1 MKYKLFISGLIFVFS
16 VGCNTYTTEYY
27 DINKELWIFAND
39 IVENPENLR
48 VLKEKYPNILDDR
61 YFVDS
66 LYSRVYL
73 DSLIQYIKID
83 FKKRTGKKVVP
94 HAGFTNL
101 DVKNFNTILKY
112 FKLFSKDE
120 LYGFGIEK
128 RGKGVLFVFIKV
140 KERYYLSNV
149 QKYTMYSGND
159 PMYSD

>member
-1 MKYKLFISGLIFVFS
+1 MKYKLLINIITILLSF
-16 VGCNTYTTEYY
+16 GCSTYTPEYY

-39 IVENPENLR
+39 IIEHPENLR
-48 VLKEKYPNILDDR
+48 VLKEKYPNIIDDK

-66 LYSRVYL
+66 LRSQYYI
-73 DSLIQYIKID
+73 DSLIRYIKID
-83 FKKRTGKKVVP
+83 FSKRKGKKIVP
-94 HAGFTNL
+94 HAGFTYL
-101 DVKNFNTILKY
+101 DVENFNTILKY

-128 RGKGVLFVFIKV
+128 RGKGIKFVFIKV

-149 QKYTMYSGND
+149 HKYTMYSGND